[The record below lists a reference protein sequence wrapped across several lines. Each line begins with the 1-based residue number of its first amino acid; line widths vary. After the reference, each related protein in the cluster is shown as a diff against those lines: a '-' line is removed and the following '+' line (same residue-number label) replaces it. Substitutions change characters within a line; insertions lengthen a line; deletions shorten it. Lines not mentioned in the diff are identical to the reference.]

1 MAVIRIIDLPENS
14 KSLIDE
20 LRARGFTIATGS
32 EDSGASADLEL
43 SLQECSIEEALE
55 KCEQT
60 DGQPATIFIAP
71 GAVDEAW
78 RPIIAVPLIPNESF
92 AEEDALRPAFPEYQ
106 QLEPSVAME
115 PVALEAYVAPEITA
129 ALNQDAAAAQD
140 LESANA
146 LQQMPAELQM
156 NEPAEV
162 QSSADLQSEPFEV
175 GPVPV
180 EAVIAD
186 HAEVLQS
193 NVVAQESA
201 TPIAQQITEPTEVHQ
216 VSDWPIWNPLSEPE
230 FELEA
235 ARANQ
240 QSHVAAVSSAT
251 ASSRVAL
258 WSHLRWDEKFF
269 WKAAPVAAALTLAGF
284 FAMTLAHRVSPLPP
298 AISQAEEQNQRPP
311 LERAHDVRDAR
322 LQKVSAG
329 SALLPD
335 PIAARPDFSSASEA
349 VSAASK
355 RQRIGSVRP
364 KETRSETDFVAHDTV
379 VRYPAKKTAPEPS
392 HKSAEAISR
401 SSGVRYYSDLP
412 KAPR

>member
-32 EDSGASADLEL
+32 QDSGAAADLEL
-43 SLQECSIEEALE
+43 SLEECSVEEALE

-60 DGQPATIFIAP
+60 EGPPAMIFIAP

-92 AEEDALRPAFPEYQ
+92 PEEEALKPSFAEYGR
-106 QLEPSVAME
+106 LEPAVAIE
-115 PVALEAYVAPEITA
+115 RVAQEVDVAPEITA
-129 ALNQDAAAAQD
+129 ALSQDAVPAQD
-140 LESANA
+140 LEIAHAS
-146 LQQMPAELQM
+146 QQMPAGLPV
-156 NEPAEV
+156 NEPANV
-162 QSSADLQSEPFEV
+162 TSDQQAEPFEV
-175 GPVPV
+175 RAVPV

-186 HAEVLQS
+186 HVGVLQS
-193 NVVAQESA
+193 SVVAQQSA
-201 TPIAQQITEPTEVHQ
+201 PPIEQVTEPTEVHQ

-230 FELEA
+230 FEMEA
-235 ARANQ
+235 ARDDQ
-240 QSHVAAVSSAT
+240 QSHGASVSSA
-251 ASSRVAL
+251 AARSQVARWSS
-258 WSHLRWDEKFF
+258 LRWDEKFF
-269 WKAAPVAAALTLAGF
+269 WKAAPVAAALALAGF
-284 FAMTLAHRVSPLPP
+284 FATTLAHRVSPLPP

-311 LERAHDVRDAR
+311 LERAHDVHDAR

-335 PIAARPDFSSASEA
+335 PIVGRHDSLSASET

-355 RQRIGSVRP
+355 RQRIGAVRP
-364 KETRSETDFVAHDTV
+364 RETRPETDLVARDTV
-379 VRYPAKKTAPEPS
+379 VRHSAKKTAPEPS